1 MAKTVKATEKYTR
14 KASARIIKEIL
25 KFKPK
30 IPGNTTF
37 DQAFA
42 ILMEEWDLEMS
53 IKRQYTGETICQLYR
68 DEETVKEWVYENDS
82 AWIEKDGDWDWNLIF
97 KDVLEDIIKLK
108 LYKRPKLGKRAQKK
122 QDEKVAKLKEE
133 KVKAAEAEAK
143 ANEKIP
149 FEVLKQKRNQLS
161 SKITNWKKAKRDPN
175 EIAELQKQLDEVKL
189 QIKNY

>member
-1 MAKTVKATEKYTR
+1 MAKTVKEPEKYTR
-14 KASARIIKEIL
+14 KASAKILKEIL

-37 DQAFA
+37 DQAFT
-42 ILMEEWDLEMS
+42 ILMEAWDLEMS
-53 IKRQYTGETICQLYR
+53 IKRQYTKETICQLYR
-68 DEETVKEWVYENDS
+68 DEENVKEWVYENDS
-82 AWIEKDGDWDWNLIF
+82 VWIEKDGDWDWNLIF
-97 KDVLEDIIKLK
+97 KEVLEDIIKLK

-143 ANEKIP
+143 ANEKVP

>member
-30 IPGNTTF
+30 VPGNTTF
-37 DQAFA
+37 DQAFT

-68 DEETVKEWVYENDS
+68 DEETVKEWVYENDI
-82 AWIEKDGDWDWNLIF
+82 AWIEKDGDWDWNIIF

-133 KVKAAEAEAK
+133 RIKAAEAEVK
-143 ANEKIP
+143 ANEKVP

-161 SKITNWKKAKRDPN
+161 SKITNLKKAKRDPN

>member
-1 MAKTVKATEKYTR
+1 MAKTVKPTEKYTR

-30 IPGNTTF
+30 VPGNTTF
-37 DQAFA
+37 DQAFT

-53 IKRQYTGETICQLYR
+53 IKRKYTGETICQLYR

-82 AWIEKDGDWDWNLIF
+82 AWIEKDGDWDWNIIF

-122 QDEKVAKLKEE
+122 QDEKIAKLKEE
-133 KVKAAEAEAK
+133 RIKAAEFEAK
-143 ANEKIP
+143 ANDKVP

-161 SKITNWKKAKRDPN
+161 SKITNWKKAKRDPI
-175 EIAELQKQLDEVKL
+175 EIAELQKQLNEVKL

>member
-25 KFKPK
+25 KFKSK
-30 IPGNTTF
+30 VPGNTTL
-37 DQAFA
+37 DQAFN

-53 IKRQYTGETICQLYR
+53 IKRQYTKETICQLYR
-68 DEETVKEWVYENDS
+68 DEEYVKEWVYENDS
-82 AWIEKDGDWDWNLIF
+82 AWIEKDGDWDWNIIF

-122 QDEKVAKLKEE
+122 QDEKIAKLKEE

-143 ANEKIP
+143 QDEKVP